1 MNRSGTS
8 CFILALLLLASPAG
22 AGVVFSDFP
31 IGGSDDGGALV
42 AGSASASDS
51 FTLASPA
58 VMNSVNFGAWKVS
71 SSDVVSSIFWEIG
84 STFFGSDY
92 GSGTAAITSDTY
104 LTTFDSYAVDELS
117 FAFSDISLPA
127 GTYYLTLESATATGG
142 DSVWWDRNFALAG
155 SGISAQEFYA
165 GSNHPDTTPS
175 TFQLV
180 ETPEPSIAI
189 LFACGLLA
197 AVVRRRRARG

>member
-8 CFILALLLLASPAG
+8 CFTLALLLLASPAV

-31 IGGSDDGGALV
+31 VGGTDGGAV
-42 AGSASASDS
+42 IAGSASASDS

-58 VMNSVNFGAWKVS
+58 VINSVNFGAWKVS
-71 SSDVVSSIFWEIG
+71 SSEVVSSVVWEIG

-104 LTTFDSYAVDELS
+104 LTTFDGYPVDELS

-127 GTYYLTLESATATGG
+127 GTYYLTLESAVATEG
-142 DSVWWDRNFALAG
+142 DSVWWDRNLALVG
-155 SGISAQEFYA
+155 SGISAEEFYN
-165 GSNHPDTTPS
+165 GSNYPDTTPS
-175 TFQLV
+175 TFQLLN
-180 ETPEPSIAI
+180 TPEPSTAI
-189 LFACGLLA
+189 LFACGLMA
-197 AVVRRRRARG
+197 AALRRRRARG